1 MAGGFYSC
9 LRDPSAP
16 LRSARDDNAG
26 EASVSERGQGPQDT
40 AKKLSCNATA
50 LRIKKMEV
58 KQKPRIKKDK
68 KN

>member
-16 LRSARDDNAG
+16 LRFARDDNAG

-40 AKKLSCNATA
+40 AKKISCHATA
-50 LRIKKMEV
+50 LRIKNTEAEKITN
-58 KQKPRIKKDK
+58 QKS
-68 KN
+68 